1 MVEIVDNII
10 DDALKTHFYTKG
22 YVVLSDFLHDKDLEL
37 IERRVNYQAPDQSLR
52 QQYNQSTDSK
62 RYEYSLSRP
71 VLAEVLGKR
80 RLREGEREEGGEETA
95 AALGQEHGL
104 FHVEPMTRV
113 AAALCPQLRPAESFC
128 IVSEAGS
135 QDQPEHTDSI
145 PNDDTQTLEEWQ
157 SALTYIGMLTPL
169 QDVDAAYGQTALLPG
184 SHTDPTTT
192 EELRLSLRRGDVLVL
207 DGRTVHRGL
216 ANSSTDPSRPPR
228 KMCFFTYTLPGIV
241 DGNAAA
247 YGDDNYVSPE
257 RNSTEE

>member
-1 MVEIVDNII
+1 MVDIVDNII
-10 DDALKTHFYTKG
+10 DNALKTNFYTKG
-22 YVVLSDFLHDKDLEL
+22 YVMLSDFLRDKDLEL

-62 RYEYSLSRP
+62 RYQYSLSRP

-80 RLREGEREEGGEETA
+80 TLREGEGEEGGEGGEETA
-95 AALGQEHGL
+95 AALGLEQGL

-247 YGDDNYVSPE
+247 YNIVSPD
-257 RNSTEE
+257 RGMTNK